1 MSTQSAQVISLK
13 NVEVASIIFASLFL
27 IGGVIVSPTLP
38 VLLGLG
44 AGGFLSIVNFWL
56 LRRVVVKMLDAASEG
71 RKTSGMGRFLIKMIL
86 LIAVVALLLVY
97 ASVDPIA
104 FTIGFSSIVLGIL
117 VVGIKS
123 IF

>member
-13 NVEVASIIFASLFL
+13 NVEVASVIFALLFL
-27 IGGVIVSPTLP
+27 IGGLILKPSVP

-44 AGGFLSIVNFWL
+44 AGGFLSIINFRL
-56 LRRVVVKMLDAASEG
+56 LRRVVVKMLDAASDG

-86 LIAVVALLLVY
+86 LIALVVLLLVY
-97 ASVDPIA
+97 VSVDPIA

-117 VVGIKS
+117 VVGIRS